1 MITNMRQN
9 QYASRQPK
17 KGKHNSFV
25 KGMSYVANN
34 SADERYDALKN
45 DNNAQ
50 LSKA

>member
-1 MITNMRQN
+1 MLLCNRKTD
-9 QYASRQPK
+9 
-17 KGKHNSFV
+17 KHNSLI
-25 KGMSYVANN
+25 KGMFSDANN